1 VKGWLVDTSVMARW
15 ERPEVSRAIRA
26 VASTRRIWTCPIL
39 DLEALYSARS
49 PKDYRQVAAERA
61 GSMRKASLT
70 PEVAER
76 ALDLQARLARKS
88 QHRGPGP
95 ADLLI
100 AATAVEHDL
109 VVLHYD
115 RDFELLGEVC
125 GVPQHPIVPLGS
137 ID

>member
-1 VKGWLVDTSVMARW
+1 MRGWLIDTSVTARW
-15 ERPEVSRAIRA
+15 GRPEVLRALRTVTIP
-26 VASTRRIWTCPIL
+26 RRIWTCPVL

-49 PKDYRQVAAERA
+49 PKDYRALAAERA
-61 GSMRKASLT
+61 GSMRMAPLT
-70 PEVAER
+70 ADIAAR
-76 ALDLQARLARKS
+76 AMAFQAKLARTS
-88 QHRGPGP
+88 QHRGTGP

-125 GVPQHPIVPLGS
+125 GVPQHPVVPLGS